1 MKILKDSIS
10 LDEFKKMTDL
20 FGDMVKAVVDTD
32 REIIAVDAELHSD
45 LEALLLENGS
55 NQKNVWGV
63 NIYPELSGD
72 DFVEFDLMIN
82 MKPSQGNKTRGVD
95 DGLIREH
102 ILKIV
107 DKRIK
112 R

>member
-45 LEALLLENGS
+45 L
-55 NQKNVWGV
+55 
-63 NIYPELSGD
+63 
-72 DFVEFDLMIN
+72 
-82 MKPSQGNKTRGVD
+82 
-95 DGLIREH
+95 
-102 ILKIV
+102 
-107 DKRIK
+107 
-112 R
+112 